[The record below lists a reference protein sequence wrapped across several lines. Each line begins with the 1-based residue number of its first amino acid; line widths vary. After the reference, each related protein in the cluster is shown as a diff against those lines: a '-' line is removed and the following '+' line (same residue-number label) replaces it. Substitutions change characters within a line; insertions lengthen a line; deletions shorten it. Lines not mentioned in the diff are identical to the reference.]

1 MSGSRDILVKGVVF
15 SDLGRA
21 GAFLGLGW
29 VRDAIKERVG
39 FDPYPGTLNVRA
51 RGADLTRW
59 EQVRRHGG
67 KIVLPSPDPAFCN
80 AFLFTGSLE
89 GWESQS
95 GSRERIAVVVP
106 EVKEYPA
113 DKLEIIAAVSLKQT
127 RSVHDG
133 DELTVVF
140 EAEPVQGP

>member
-1 MSGSRDILVKGVVF
+1 MSRSGEIRVTGVVF

-21 GAFLGLGW
+21 GAFLGIDW
-29 VRDAIKERVG
+29 VRDAVRERVG

-51 RGADLTRW
+51 RGADADRW
-59 EQVRRHGG
+59 EQVRRHGV
-67 KIVLPSPDPAFCN
+67 KILLPSPDPGFCN

-89 GWESQS
+89 GWESRS

-127 RSVHDG
+127 RSVRDG

-140 EAEPVQGP
+140 DRAP

>member
-1 MSGSRDILVKGVVF
+1 VTGSRDILVKGVVF

-29 VRDAIKERVG
+29 VRDAIRERVG

-51 RGADLTRW
+51 QGADLIRW

-95 GSRERIAVVVP
+95 ESRERIAVVVP

-127 RSVHDG
+127 RSVRDG
-133 DELTVVF
+133 DALTVVF